1 MFPRLLW
8 SRFLVDLWLVREIFP
23 LQKALLLNWCRT
35 SFALSS
41 ALLICELLITLEENS
56 WKQRSSDGVWANI
69 KEECSGILESAV
81 QGSDFK
87 REIIYAVFW
96 PSECLHFFP
105 YDAIVNSVL
114 DRRETDRSLK
124 WFPSSSSW
132 EASWASWLTGDSFF
146 QDKERELSHFFQSA
160 GLWGCSL
167 ATLTHVI
174 FQEI

>member
-114 DRRETDRSLK
+114 DRRETQTGLLSDFLLVHPEKPAELPDSQATA
-124 WFPSSSSW
+124 SSKIKKENGIIFFSQ
-132 EASWASWLTGDSFF
+132 LVYGDV
-146 QDKERELSHFFQSA
+146 
-160 GLWGCSL
+160 LWQ
-167 ATLTHVI
+167 H
-174 FQEI
+174 